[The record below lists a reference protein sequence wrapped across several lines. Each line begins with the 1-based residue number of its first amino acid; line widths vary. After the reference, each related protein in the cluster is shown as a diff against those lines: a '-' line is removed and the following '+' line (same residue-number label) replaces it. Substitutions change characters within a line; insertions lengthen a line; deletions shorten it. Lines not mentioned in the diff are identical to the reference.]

1 MAHLLNQRIEE
12 RPDDDESPPYDLI
25 VQVIQG
31 ALLCVVLWYAL
42 KVVLREP
49 GQRATPAPDAHWS
62 VATISRAG
70 TVPGKDNE

>member
-1 MAHLLNQRIEE
+1 MAHLLNQRVKE
-12 RPDDDESPPYDLI
+12 RAEDDESPPYDLV

-62 VATISRAG
+62 VAAISHAG
-70 TVPGKDNE
+70 HGARKG